1 MNSFSVVIDKSF
13 YLCGKSTTSVE
24 LEKEVIEQ
32 FRSGSEAAFEQVF
45 HAYYKALAA
54 YARTI
59 LKDSDDAEDMVQ
71 QVFITVWEKRRA
83 MEIHTSLRALLYRSV
98 HNACLNRIR
107 QQQVRSGY
115 AREAILLH
123 REDGASEDHMQ
134 QKELQQKIELAME
147 QLPEQCA
154 RIFKMSRF
162 EQLKY
167 QEIADR
173 LGLSVKTVENQ
184 MGKALKVMREQ
195 LKDYLPL
202 LVMILSQYYRD

>member
-1 MNSFSVVIDKSF
+1 M
-13 YLCGKSTTSVE
+13 E
-24 LEKEVIEQ
+24 LEKDVIEQ
-32 FRSGSEAAFEQVF
+32 FRSGSEAAFGQVF
-45 HAYYKALAA
+45 HTYYKALAA

-59 LKDSDDAEDMVQ
+59 LKDNDDAEDMVQ
-71 QVFITVWEKRRA
+71 QVFITVWEKRSA
-83 MEIHTSLRALLYRSV
+83 MEIHTSLRSLLYRAV
-98 HNACLNRIR
+98 HNACLNRIK

-115 AREAILLH
+115 AKEVIQLH
-123 REDGASEDHMQ
+123 REDSTTEDRMQ

-147 QLPEQCA
+147 QLPGQCA

-167 QEIADR
+167 QEIADQ
-173 LGLSVKTVENQ
+173 LGLSVKTVEHQ

-202 LVMILSQYYRD
+202 LVIILSQYYRD